1 MKKVLSIFAIVVFS
15 IGLFSCEADNS
26 AEDQALY
33 EVGTGGDD
41 IPDGYTEIV
50 QVGMTLQLEAT
61 EVRVKTRY
69 NYIYSTLLFF
79 INN

>member
-33 EVGTGGDD
+33 EIGTGGDD
-41 IPDGYTEIV
+41 TPLDN
-50 QVGMTLQLEAT
+50 
-61 EVRVKTRY
+61 RD
-69 NYIYSTLLFF
+69 STGGDDTPGGG
-79 INN
+79 NRGEG

>member
-33 EVGTGGDD
+33 EIGTGGDD
-41 IPDGYTEIV
+41 IPDDP
-50 QVGMTLQLEAT
+50 
-61 EVRVKTRY
+61 RD
-69 NYIYSTLLFF
+69 STGGDDTPGGGDRGEG
-79 INN
+79 

>member
-26 AEDQALY
+26 AEDQAIY

-41 IPDGYTEIV
+41 IPDG
-50 QVGMTLQLEAT
+50 GN
-61 EVRVKTRY
+61 RGD
-69 NYIYSTLLFF
+69 STGGDDTPDGGGREG
-79 INN
+79 

>member
-26 AEDQALY
+26 AEDQAIY

-41 IPDGYTEIV
+41 TP
-50 QVGMTLQLEAT
+50 VGD
-61 EVRVKTRY
+61 RGD
-69 NYIYSTLLFF
+69 STGGDDTPVGGREG
-79 INN
+79 